1 MCSGEL
7 TFLGE
12 VVVLIQI
19 LIPKLLTIGKYEGWR
34 RGWNSGRKSSTIRG
48 RLGRRKNT
56 SSYYKYCKGR
66 MKELGRGGVL
76 ALLVVQVVQLVV
88 LSQRLT

>member
-1 MCSGEL
+1 MCSGEV
-7 TFLGE
+7 TFLRE
-12 VVVLIQI
+12 VQVVVLIQI
-19 LIPKLLTIGKYEGWR
+19 LTPKLSTIGKDEGWR

-48 RLGRRKNT
+48 RLGSRKKT

-76 ALLVVQVVQLVV
+76 ALLVVQLVV
-88 LSQRLT
+88 LSQTLT